1 MAPLRPLSSQK
12 PLSGVLIEHECP
24 RCGREV
30 ELPFGEI
37 CSDCTRGIEIRARK
51 IGRLVAL
58 TTTVALAI
66 YVYLRVPEDPTARMV
81 GGASILAWYILTGV
95 VTRRILREALK

>member
-1 MAPLRPLSSQK
+1 MAQLGPLSSQK
-12 PLSGVLIEHECP
+12 PLSGILIEHECP

-37 CSDCTRGIEIRARK
+37 CAHCTRDIEVRARK

-58 TTTVALAI
+58 STTIALAI
-66 YVYLRVPEDPTARMV
+66 YILLRMPADPTARVV
-81 GGASILAWYILTGV
+81 GGTSILAWYVLTGLV
-95 VTRRILREALK
+95 ARRVLREVLK